1 MSLRTSTAWLLLKET
16 YREWSRDNA
25 LRHGAALSYYAVF
38 SLPPLL
44 FLVVAISG
52 LAFGEEAARGQLLSH
67 AQRLIGERGAQ
78 AIRIVLEHTGGERTS
93 IIATIVGAAFLLA
106 GATAVFAE
114 LQDSLNTL
122 WGIREKPG
130 RAILAVLRTRLLSFA
145 MVAGIGL
152 FMLILLAA
160 GAVVSAMG
168 GLLGGI
174 WQVPP
179 DMVAALQALNF
190 VVSFVAV
197 TVLFAMIYKFLPHAR
212 VAWRDVWLGAAAA
225 ATLFTIGKF
234 VIHMY
239 LGSSRIVSA
248 YRAAGSLIVLFVWI
262 YFSAQILFL
271 GAEFTQ
277 VYARLRGREIE
288 PSRHAE
294 RIAGRP
300 EQGLE
305 REAVGEDSAA

>member
-1 MSLRTSTAWLLLKET
+1 MTAFPKAWLLLKET

-25 LRHGAALSYYAVF
+25 LRHGAALSYYTVF

-52 LAFGEEAARGQLLSH
+52 LVFGEEAARGQLLTH
-67 AQRLIGERGAQ
+67 AQRLIGARGAH
-78 AIRIVLEHTGGERTS
+78 AIRVVLENTGGERTS
-93 IIATIVGAAFLLA
+93 VIATIVGAVFLLA
-106 GATAVFAE
+106 GATAVFTE
-114 LQDSLNTL
+114 LQDSLNTI

-130 RAILAVLRTRLLSFA
+130 RTVPALLRTRLLSFA
-145 MVAGIGL
+145 MVAAIGL
-152 FMLILLAA
+152 FMVVLLVAA
-160 GAVVSAMG
+160 AVVSALG

-174 WQVPP
+174 WPIPP
-179 DMVAALQALNF
+179 DVVAILQALDF
-190 VVSFVAV
+190 VVSFMVV
-197 TVLFAMIYKFLPHAR
+197 TVLFAMIYKFLPYAKI
-212 VAWRDVWLGAAAA
+212 AWRDVWLGAAAA
-225 ATLFTIGKF
+225 AFLFTIGRF
-234 VIHMY
+234 FIGMY

-248 YRAAGSLIVLFVWI
+248 YRAAGSLIILFVWI

-294 RIAGRP
+294 RIGKRP
-300 EQGLE
+300 EQGME